1 VFCAL
6 NSTLRRQR
14 RRLVMLA
21 VMLGLAGAVVTTHSA
36 MSHDHIGEMSDV
48 IVMCVAVAQTAAV
61 AVGVALALAL
71 GAWLRR
77 PLWLIAAPGVPAR
90 PLVPATLGV
99 HARAGPPLLQ
109 VFRL

>member
-1 VFCAL
+1 MFCAL

-61 AVGVALALAL
+61 AVGVALAL

-90 PLVPATLGV
+90 PLVPAALGV